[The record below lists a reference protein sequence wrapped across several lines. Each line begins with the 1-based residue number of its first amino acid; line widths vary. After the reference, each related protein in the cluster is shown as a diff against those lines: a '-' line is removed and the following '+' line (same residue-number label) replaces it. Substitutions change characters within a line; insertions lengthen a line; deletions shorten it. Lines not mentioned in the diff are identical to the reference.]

1 MAVRRLKFLLHLS
14 FTVPLPSDMDSQI
27 TSPAA
32 PDPLAA
38 MLHNAPIDQAGRNEF
53 SNTARE
59 TVLNFHQNSH
69 SAVPTGA
76 GQAECVSLEKISDPS
91 NALEESSHA
100 LQGTRTPA
108 LQAPLTQPDDDYTP
122 IPAAISLT
130 LPRELVEHILLLLDT
145 RSILKCKLVNRE
157 FNAIIQSST
166 LVQYYLACK
175 AAGVID
181 NPQSP
186 LSYGERL
193 EALKRREDA
202 WKKLKPVFETTIK
215 VIEYESSTFYDLSAG
230 NYFILDKSW
239 KDLYYCLL
247 PSSPQDNPQWLRIP
261 GHGPGKRW
269 SGFILE
275 IGMAVYEHDLVVNV
289 ISSEIRN
296 QAGIQ
301 RHSVDLVLLKFSTGE
316 YHPLARRQ
324 LLHVRRST
332 LAKPYTSIKI
342 VGDSLA
348 LVIHD
353 HDGSK
358 LFIFDW
364 KTGHRRLRHKA
375 TEDAYHYSDLVF
387 VSPELLLVPNSILS
401 HLEVW
406 HLPSHPNT
414 NLPLQILSL
423 QIPAVSDNYFITTF
437 DCHGEPSPFLHS
449 MPYFP
454 PRPFFPSSENSI
466 IIVNLKLYY
475 LHSPQGVQS
484 AYKLI
489 MHRYALRDMIQKWVS
504 PSLLEQQGGLPTWLT
519 NEVTVHKVAD
529 PDDGSVR
536 LTAES
541 ESVSTMPHPG
551 FSPRTRDS
559 PTLAPTYPTLKIS
572 TDSSSSFIT
581 SESAS
586 STSRYN
592 IFQVQWA
599 DWGPPISRWF
609 QVNGTYPLWLRQSTG
624 QRYVF
629 LDRHPHDE
637 RKCTIAVADFNLHN
651 VRRNAKMMAQP
662 RGGEGEENGGNSSNG
677 VGKKKENEEE
687 LEILEHQGEFS
698 EEVYM
703 GLKCVVY
710 QAPGEY
716 DFDAVLMDE
725 ERLLGLKVS
734 IRK

>member
-1 MAVRRLKFLLHLS
+1 
-14 FTVPLPSDMDSQI
+14 MDSQ
-27 TSPAA
+27 TTPPAA

-38 MLHNAPIDQAGRNEF
+38 MLHDAPIDSSIDQAGRNEF

-59 TVLNFHQNSH
+59 TVLNFHQNGH

-91 NALEESSHA
+91 NVLEESSHA

-122 IPAAISLT
+122 IPATISLT

-215 VIEYESSTFYDLSAG
+215 VIEYESSTFYELSAG

-239 KDLYYCLL
+239 KNLYYCLL

-261 GHGPGKRW
+261 GHGPGKSW

-289 ISSEIRN
+289 ISSEVRN

-324 LLHVRRST
+324 LLHVQRST
-332 LAKPYTSIKI
+332 LAEPYTSIKI

-364 KTGHRRLRHKA
+364 KTGHKRLQHKA
-375 TEDAYHYSDLVF
+375 TDDAYHYSDLVF

-414 NLPLQILSL
+414 NPPLQILSL
-423 QIPAVSDNYFITTF
+423 RIPAVSDNYFITTF
-437 DCHGEPSPFLHS
+437 DCHGEPSPFLRS
-449 MPYFP
+449 IPYLP
-454 PRPFFPSSENSI
+454 PRPFFPSSENSMV
-466 IIVNLKLYY
+466 IVNLELYY
-475 LHSPQGVQS
+475 LHSPQ
-484 AYKLI
+484 I
-489 MHRYALRDMIQKWVS
+489 
-504 PSLLEQQGGLPTWLT
+504 
-519 NEVTVHKVAD
+519 VAD

-536 LTAES
+536 LAAQS
-541 ESVSTMPHPG
+541 ELVSTI
-551 FSPRTRDS
+551 RTPDS
-559 PTLAPTYPTLKIS
+559 PTLATSQIAPTSPTLKIS
-572 TDSSSSFIT
+572 TDSSSSFIS

-586 STSRYN
+586 STYRYN
-592 IFQVQWA
+592 ILQVQWA

-651 VRRNAKMMAQP
+651 VRRNAKMMAQL
-662 RGGEGEENGGNSSNG
+662 RGGEGEENGGSSRNG
-677 VGKKKENEEE
+677 VGKKEENEEE

-710 QAPGEY
+710 RAPGEY

-725 ERLLGLKVS
+725 ERLLGLKIDGELRVES
-734 IRK
+734 MKVLYVG